1 MQILRTDWKGGG
13 KFRKVAE
20 ALSLVGRVINDM
32 VGENGIEVGYRGGR
46 LVISG
51 EIAPG
56 GGGSVAITSTF
67 DFALAYDAETD
78 VSTCT
83 ISPGE
88 VRMHGLRT
96 YKLTE
101 PAPVVLTG
109 TIACVHLVIDRAS
122 PSAPLTV
129 ASDLIAET
137 DGANMR
143 LPLYTFEKK
152 GASYAL
158 KASHHRGDF
167 DFAAPIR

>member
-1 MQILRTDWKGGG
+1 MFTAG
-13 KFRKVAE
+13 E
-20 ALSLVGRVINDM
+20 AAVIKRFINSFQVRFWNGREPFVDRSNAY
-32 VGENGIEVGYRGGR
+32 GEYTIYMPR
-46 LVISG
+46 SS
-51 EIAPG
+51 
-56 GGGSVAITSTF
+56 GGSAAITSTF